1 MTFKQLEQ
9 FLNKEKWRAS
19 ANLKTNACGI
29 YARCSYCDQFSDYP
43 CARAFDALMK
53 KRKEGKAPP
62 AAWQHP
68 EPDVQEEFGTL
79 FASDD
84 NGGEGFSRVSIN
96 PEDLFFFNFGGR
108 NAQAYNNNQA
118 YYERETETAVADVGY
133 AAPIPT
139 YTVESPVPDSTETAV
154 VGTGCTSPIPTYTE
168 ESRVEDALSPST
180 PELLFS
186 EIKEG
191 STAENNEVHAV
202 TVFTSTAIVPEG
214 MSGGRA
220 IARAVN
226 ERSGTRLL
234 VIKRRK
240 RS

>member
-53 KRKEGKAPP
+53 KRKDGKAPP

-68 EPDVQEEFGTL
+68 EPNVEEEFGTL
-79 FASDD
+79 FASEE
-84 NGGEGFSRVSIN
+84 GGGDSGFSRVSIN
-96 PEDLFFFNFGGR
+96 PEDLFFFNLGGR
-108 NAQAYNNNQA
+108 NAEAYTQA
-118 YYERETETAVADVGY
+118 YYEKEAETAVVDAGY
-133 AAPIPT
+133 NSPIPT
-139 YTVESPVPDSTETAV
+139 YTEESPVPDSTETAV
-154 VGTGCTSPIPTYTE
+154 VSTGCTSPIPTYTE
-168 ESRVEDALSPST
+168 ESRVEDALAPST

-186 EIKEG
+186 AIKEG

-214 MSGGRA
+214 MSSGRA
-220 IARAVN
+220 IARAMN
-226 ERSGTRLL
+226 ERVGTRLL

-240 RS
+240 KS